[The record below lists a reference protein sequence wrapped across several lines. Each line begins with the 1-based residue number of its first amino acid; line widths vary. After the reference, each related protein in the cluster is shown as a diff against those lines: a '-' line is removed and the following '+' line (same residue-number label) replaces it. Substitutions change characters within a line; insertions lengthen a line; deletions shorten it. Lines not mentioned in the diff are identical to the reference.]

1 MKQPAETI
9 KVQRAKLL
17 EIQTYM
23 NISNPLNYRE
33 LKIDI
38 RSLNFLQTLIQEK
51 VMHVSLTTRIIA
63 FKHIY
68 Y

>member
-1 MKQPAETI
+1 MKSKMKHPAETI

-63 FKHIY
+63 F
-68 Y
+68 